1 MALDDE
7 IAAITRGSPRP
18 RAALYLRV
26 STDGQT
32 TKNQRMALERV
43 AEARGWDVVAV
54 YEDAGI
60 SGAKDRAG
68 RPGLDRALSE
78 AKGKF
83 DILMAWSLDRLGR
96 SLIGLL
102 DTLAELDTAGVALF
116 LDQQAIDT
124 TTPAG
129 RMFFQVIGAFAE
141 FERSMIRSR
150 VMAGLD
156 RAVASGKRL
165 GRRVET
171 DDGLIAQLLR
181 DGRSMDWVRR
191 EAGCGMS
198 AVQRVKAALS

>member
-1 MALDDE
+1 MNLDE
-7 IAAITRGSPRP
+7 SISAVVHGVRKP

-32 TKNQRMALERV
+32 TKNQRLALTR
-43 AEARGWDVVAV
+43 AAGLKGWDIVAV

-60 SGAKDRAG
+60 SGWKGRAG
-68 RPGLDRALSE
+68 RPGLDRALAE
-78 AKGKF
+78 AGLY
-83 DILMAWSLDRLGR
+83 DVLMAWSLDRLGR

-102 DTLAELDTAGVALF
+102 DTLAELERSKVALF

-150 VMAGLD
+150 VCAGLD
-156 RAVASGKRL
+156 RARASGKRL
-165 GRRVET
+165 GREAKIDEAAIARHLE
-171 DDGLIAQLLR
+171 DGK
-181 DGRSMDWVRR
+181 SMNWVYR
-191 EAGCGMS
+191 EVGSMS
-198 AVQRVKAALS
+198 AVQRVKARMEA